1 MIPYFRVG
9 EPVRKNVNN
18 EEVALSGFAV
28 AAVFIAALDAPP
40 RLLADF
46 LDEERSLAG
55 RAGFIHRTIPER
67 IFAFRIP
74 ATRVKGTA
82 LAGAFLDEIAAT
94 IGLWTLHT

>member
-1 MIPYFRVG
+1 MIPYFRAG
-9 EPVRKNVNN
+9 DPVRRNGKN

-40 RLLADF
+40 RLLTNF

-55 RAGFIHRTIPER
+55 RAGLIHRTIPER

-74 ATRVKGTA
+74 AARVKGTT
-82 LAGAFLDEIAAT
+82 LAGAFLNEVTSAT
-94 IGLWTLHT
+94 GLWTLHT